1 MSELVK
7 SAVVVKLCPTA
18 CVAALKAKRSG
29 KNIFFNKGCFM
40 TEGSLVSDFLDNT
53 QMISKLTSSGS
64 TARIDRDRQVMEGL
78 GRGLA

>member
-18 CVAALKAKRSG
+18 CVAAVKAKKSER
-29 KNIFFNKGCFM
+29 NIFFNKGCFM
-40 TEGSLVSDFLDNT
+40 TEGSLVSDFLDDT
-53 QMISKLTSSGS
+53 QMISELTGSGS
-64 TARIDRDRQVMEGL
+64 TARVDRNRQVMEGL